1 MSGLFTVIIA
11 EKEHIDAIRQ
21 KNKLF
26 FEPFLESKNLA
37 FCEWN
42 PMGQTLSEA
51 VPGLQAEVY
60 GEQQRGDLSRGKG
73 QRPPQTEDRR
83 PCVIVYLWVS

>member
-1 MSGLFTVIIA
+1 MPFGVGDTIEPEAPNLGTWQDVDGRTCPQVL
-11 EKEHIDAIRQ
+11 KHIVFP
-21 KNKLF
+21 KLC
-26 FEPFLESKNLA
+26 P
-37 FCEWN
+37 
-42 PMGQTLSEA
+42 
-51 VPGLQAEVY
+51 EVY